1 MKKSIQDYK
10 KDATLNKIFRY
21 PEGVMSR
28 REWLNMW
35 RVKGAFVKEEQ
46 TPKVQY
52 NRIKFNR
59 LEGKAQEAYEKSCNE
74 MKTTYRLYISDRTSY
89 DITKTE
95 FEYFKNME
103 LAEDI
108 NTQKNELNQRIEA
121 GIATEE
127 EENEAMQKE
136 IEFAAKYF

>member
-1 MKKSIQDYK
+1 MKSLQDYK
-10 KDATLNKIFRY
+10 KDATLNKVFRFE
-21 PEGVMSR
+21 EGLMKR

-74 MKTTYRLYISDRTSY
+74 MKTAYRLYITDRSSY

-95 FEYFKNME
+95 FEYFNNMV
-103 LAEDI
+103 LAED
-108 NTQKNELNQRIEA
+108 L
-121 GIATEE
+121 ATEKSQMSE
-127 EENEAMQKE
+127 DEVTAKE
-136 IEFAAKYF
+136 FEFAAKYF